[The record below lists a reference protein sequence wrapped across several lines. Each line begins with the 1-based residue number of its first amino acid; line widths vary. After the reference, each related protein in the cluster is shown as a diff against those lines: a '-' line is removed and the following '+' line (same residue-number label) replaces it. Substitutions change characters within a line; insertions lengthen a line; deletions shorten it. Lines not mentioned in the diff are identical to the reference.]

1 MKNTTK
7 IRRVAAGVLAAAAI
21 AVPAGVTVS
30 AASAAAVPVAGPCLY
45 YHTTECR

>member
-30 AASAAAVPVAGPCLY
+30 AAAAAVPVAGPCLY